1 MKGLG
6 VSAILLVSIVLVISI
21 ILFAATDII
30 MPTHRF
36 LTAAV
41 ELESGEILKVNGI
54 GLLGAVTKNGEYLIE
69 YDSRAE
75 NALGIFVALYTDS
88 YYGQGNRHHRDP
100 SDPSDLSDI
109 LDLLGLSDVSDLSDI
124 SELSDIS
131 DLLDFWDLEPVKTDR
146 GWKISDSSNPWFDGE
161 ISNYYSTGKYC
172 SSERVYH
179 SPTEYHEVITLYDQN
194 GTAKWSHDDREKLSG
209 SYSQRVKLGYSKHG
223 SGSNILDFAY
233 PKCINVNRLLAE
245 VYGINV
251 ELVYDKK
258 NKLVTFKVPRKVMIP
273 YEE

>member
-1 MKGLG
+1 VGNNILKHKNDRSGLAKKNEPNRERMGVMKRLL
-6 VSAILLVSIVLVISI
+6 VSAILLISVLLVFFT

-36 LTAAV
+36 LTTAV
-41 ELESGEILKVNGI
+41 ELESGETLKVNGI

-88 YYGQGNRHHRDP
+88 YHDTR
-100 SDPSDLSDI
+100 
-109 LDLLGLSDVSDLSDI
+109 GLKS
-124 SELSDIS
+124 
-131 DLLDFWDLEPVKTDR
+131 VKIDK

-194 GTAKWSHDDREKLSG
+194 GTAQWSHDDREKLSS

-258 NKLVTFKVPRKVMIP
+258 NKLVTFKVPQKVMIP
-273 YEE
+273 DEE